1 VFRGITHL
9 NIDTKGR
16 LAMPSRY
23 RDAITSESAGQMV
36 VTVDHTD
43 KCLLIYPMKDWVK
56 VEEQLMR
63 LNNMNRRARNVQRL
77 ILGHASECEL
87 DSQGRILVPA
97 PLRSYAGLQKKTTLV
112 GQLNKFELWDSE
124 NYVAQRDIWIA
135 EAQEDDFEADEALS
149 QVSI

>member
-1 VFRGITHL
+1 MFRGITHL

-23 RDAITSESAGQMV
+23 RDAINSESASQLI

-43 KCLLIYPMKDWVK
+43 RCLLIYPMKDWLK
-56 VEEQLMR
+56 VEEQLMG
-63 LNNMNRRARNVQRL
+63 LSNMNRRARNVQRL

-87 DSQGRILVPA
+87 DTQGRILVAA
-97 PLRSYAGLQKKTTLV
+97 PLREYASLQKKTILV
-112 GQLNKFELWDSE
+112 GQLNKFELWDADA
-124 NYVAQRDIWIA
+124 YLVQRDAWIA
-135 EAQEDDFEADEALS
+135 EAQEDDFDADEALS

>member
-1 VFRGITHL
+1 MFRGITHL

-23 RDAITSESAGQMV
+23 RDAIVSGSESQLV

-43 KCLLIYPMKDWVK
+43 RCLLVYPMSDWIK
-56 VEEQLMR
+56 VEQQLMG

-87 DSQGRILVPA
+87 DSQGRILVSA
-97 PLRSYAGLQKKTTLV
+97 PLREYAGLEKKTVLV
-112 GQLNKFELWDSE
+112 GQLNKFELWDADAWL
-124 NYVAQRDIWIA
+124 AQRDAWIA
-135 EAQEDDFEADEALS
+135 EAQDDDFEADQALS